1 MADPGFTNGGG
12 KDEAPQPPREVGC
25 WEGCPLPRGLGRGD
39 ADSPEKKF
47 DFGSENGDFR
57 CILDFL

>member
-25 WEGCPLPRGLGRGD
+25 WEGVP
-39 ADSPEKKF
+39 SPGVWEGAMPTPQKKN
-47 DFGSENGDFR
+47 S
-57 CILDFL
+57 ILDLKMATLGAF